1 MISIFRDENMA
12 RSALGYTRFRNRGL
26 CLDDLFSVDIREW
39 KKDRVL
45 DCQLFEYRWRRHQ
58 QAIGFIHFQFCSA
71 TDLVRYTLE
80 LKNVAKRSGQLSLIR
95 TNCHFGGERFWFK
108 CPRCERKVV
117 KLYFHNRTF
126 QCRCCCTLPYR
137 SQNESA
143 SDRNIRRVRSVR
155 RLLGASDNILDAIDS
170 KPKGMHWRRFE
181 SLLDRAANIDH
192 IEQYWNDKSAI
203 GCAG

>member
-1 MISIFRDENMA
+1 MA
-12 RSALGYTRFRNRGL
+12 KSALGYSRFRKRAL
-26 CLDDLFSVDIREW
+26 CLDDLFALDIRQW
-39 KKDRVL
+39 NKDQVL
-45 DCQLFEYRWRRHQ
+45 DCRLFEYRWRRHQ
-58 QAIGFIHFQFCSA
+58 VAIGRIYFQLCDV

-80 LKNVAKRSGQLSLIR
+80 IKDVAKRNGELSLLR
-95 TNCHFGGERFWFK
+95 TNCHYGGERFWFE
-108 CPRCERKVV
+108 CPCCKRRAA
-117 KLYFHNRTF
+117 KLYFHNRSF
-126 QCRCCCTLPYR
+126 QCHRCCALPYK

-155 RLLGASDNILDAIDS
+155 RLLGASDNILEPIVI